1 MRAFVHV
8 IAPAFQLG
16 ERKLA
21 SRARGQL
28 ASLLMTSH
36 LVSIALCASLE
47 LDLD

>member
-28 ASLLMTSH
+28 AWVYPET
-36 LVSIALCASLE
+36 SLE
-47 LDLD
+47 LLYLEVGPKV